1 MNIFGNCSLSLQYLS
16 HSMGNCCYLYVLS
29 VHYIYYTN
37 CLFLIGVPKE
47 FLESE
52 SNSSDLASWP
62 VSIMDYICEKFDGL
76 LVETKTVRQY
86 YWNKSMK
93 DLMEKKVIHV

>member
-1 MNIFGNCSLSLQYLS
+1 MYIFSTCNSFD
-16 HSMGNCCYLYVLS
+16 LS
-29 VHYIYYTN
+29 VLCIYYTN
-37 CLFLIGVPKE
+37 CLFLLGVPKE

-93 DLMEKKVIHV
+93 DLMEKKVIYV